1 MKTARI
7 IATVIAFLSAS
18 ASSVWAQPGPL
29 TATVAASSTAS
40 GAVAGLHAGYNWQRD
55 LFVFGVESD
64 LSNGP
69 FSTMS
74 AATAAPAM
82 TATTQAGVDWYGT
95 FRGRLGVTTGPLLV
109 YATGGLAYGDIAMTS
124 GMNMPGLS
132 LSSQSFQTRAG
143 WVAGAGIDYMVK
155 PNLVFNLA
163 FQHVDLGSAN
173 LSGTTTGAG
182 GTLTQTVTSRA
193 QFQVVTVGFSWLFS
207 ADPAARPMWEGAYA
221 GGHVGGGWGNT
232 ANGSYFAQQNVSDVR
247 LKRDIVLIGRLDDGL
262 GLYRYRYVGSDAVF
276 VGVMAQEVALIH
288 PEAIV
293 RVPTDDYLRVD
304 YSRLGL
310 KMLTWPQWQM
320 VSRGERL

>member
-1 MKTARI
+1 
-7 IATVIAFLSAS
+7 
-18 ASSVWAQPGPL
+18 
-29 TATVAASSTAS
+29 
-40 GAVAGLHAGYNWQRD
+40 
-55 LFVFGVESD
+55 
-64 LSNGP
+64 
-69 FSTMS
+69 
-74 AATAAPAM
+74 
-82 TATTQAGVDWYGT
+82 
-95 FRGRLGVTTGPLLV
+95 
-109 YATGGLAYGDIAMTS
+109 
-124 GMNMPGLS
+124 
-132 LSSQSFQTRAG
+132 
-143 WVAGAGIDYMVK
+143 MVK

-163 FQHVDLGSAN
+163 FQHVDLGSAT
-173 LSGTTTGAG
+173 LSGTTTGAA